1 MKRLTLLL
9 FLFSLALT
17 TVTAAGKQQLALQ
30 QVTKNVWAIVGPMTQ
45 RSPENLGNNAT
56 FGFVVTAD
64 GIVLVDAGGSMQG
77 AKAIH
82 QLIKRVSSKPVRYVI
97 DSGGQDHRWFGND
110 YFAKQGAKIISSI
123 DAMKDQKARLNMQWT
138 MMETLIGKQ
147 ALKGTKEKFADITF
161 ENEYK
166 LTLGGVHFEIYHH
179 DRAHTPGDAFIWL
192 PQSKVMFAGDIV
204 FTERMLGIGEESNS
218 KSWLASFDAM
228 AAYKPKYLIPG
239 HGSPASLDKAIKDT
253 RDYLA
258 YLRETVAAFIK
269 QGGGAYEISRVNQ
282 DRFKYLQNYET
293 LAGRNALKVY
303 TELEWE

>member
-1 MKRLTLLL
+1 MKRLTLVLVFH
-9 FLFSLALT
+9 FLVLT
-17 TVTAAGKQQLALQ
+17 SAIAAGKQTLELKP
-30 QVTKNVWAIVGPMTQ
+30 VTKNVWAVVGPMTQ
-45 RSPENLGNNAT
+45 RSNENLGNNAT
-56 FGFVVTAD
+56 FGFVVTDD

-82 QLIKRVSSKPVRYVI
+82 QLIKQVSDKPVRYVI

-110 YFAKQGAKIISSI
+110 YFAKQGAKIISSV
-123 DAMKDQKARLNMQWT
+123 AAEKDQKARLNMQWT
-138 MMETLIGKQ
+138 MMETLIGKK

-161 ENEYK
+161 AKEYK
-166 LTLGGVHFEIYHH
+166 FTLGGVRFEIYHH
-179 DRAHTPGDAFIWL
+179 GRAHTPGDAFIWL

-228 AAYKPKYLIPG
+228 AAYQPEYIVPG
-239 HGSPASLDKAIKDT
+239 HGSPCSLDKAKKDT
-253 RDYLA
+253 RDYLE
-258 YLRETVAAFIK
+258 YLRETVAAFIS

-282 DRFKYLQNYET
+282 DRFSYLDNYET